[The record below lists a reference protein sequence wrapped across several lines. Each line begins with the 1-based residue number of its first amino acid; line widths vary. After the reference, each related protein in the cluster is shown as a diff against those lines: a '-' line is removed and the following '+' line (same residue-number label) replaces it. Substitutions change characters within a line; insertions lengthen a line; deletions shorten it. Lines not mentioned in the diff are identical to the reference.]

1 MSKKQIIKRL
11 LQIVIV
17 LIGISFITFALTF
30 MSPGDPV
37 RNMYTATG
45 VMPTEEMVQETR
57 EELGL
62 NDPFLVQYTRWL
74 KNCLK
79 GDFGKSYSLNKP
91 VTELL
96 AARLWPTLK
105 LTLMAMI
112 LMLVISVPLGMLS
125 AIYKDKWIDY
135 LVRGITFLGCAMP
148 NFWVG
153 LLLMLA
159 FCVYI
164 NAFPVISSAGD
175 FKSLFLPALT
185 LAIAMS
191 SKYTRQVRTAVLDEL
206 SQDYVIGAQARGVKK
221 SKIIW
226 GNVFPNSL
234 LPLITMFGLSI
245 GSLLGGTSVVE
256 VIFSYPGLGNLAVSA
271 ITSSDYN
278 LIQGYVL
285 WLALIYMVIN
295 LIVDASYVGTVTGV
309 LAGYF
314 GGVIDAVIMRIA
326 DMMLAF
332 PGLVLALAVAG
343 IMGASI
349 KNAIIAIVVVSWTKY
364 ARLARSLVMKIRDR
378 DYVSAAIVT
387 GSKTP
392 YMLFRYM
399 LPNALPTLII
409 TAATDIGSMML
420 ELAAMSFL
428 GFGAKPPAPEWG
440 YMLNEGRA
448 CMQSAPWLMIFP
460 GLAIFVVV
468 VVFNMLG
475 DSIRDILDPRN
486 E

>member
-1 MSKKQIIKRL
+1 MKKKNRFLANKTFVVFSILAVCII
-11 LQIVIV
+11 
-17 LIGISFITFALTF
+17 LT
-30 MSPGDPV
+30 
-37 RNMYTATG
+37 
-45 VMPTEEMVQETR
+45 
-57 EELGL
+57 
-62 NDPFLVQYTRWL
+62 
-74 KNCLK
+74 
-79 GDFGKSYSLNKP
+79 
-91 VTELL
+91 
-96 AARLWPTLK
+96 
-105 LTLMAMI
+105 
-112 LMLVISVPLGMLS
+112 
-125 AIYKDKWIDY
+125 
-135 LVRGITFLGCAMP
+135 
-148 NFWVG
+148 
-153 LLLMLA
+153 
-159 FCVYI
+159 
-164 NAFPVISSAGD
+164 AG
-175 FKSLFLPALT
+175 F
-185 LAIAMS
+185 
-191 SKYTRQVRTAVLDEL
+191 
-206 SQDYVIGAQARGVKK
+206 ARGVTRGFDPLKG
-221 SKIIW
+221 SL
-226 GNVFPNSL
+226 VEAL
-234 LPLITMFGLSI
+234 LPPCKEHIFGTDKM
-245 GSLLGGTSVVE
+245 GRD
-256 VIFSYPGLGNLAVSA
+256 IFSRVIYGARASLSA
-271 ITSSDYN
+271 TF
-278 LIQGYVL
+278 GVV
-285 WLALIYMVIN
+285 ALIF
-295 LIVDASYVGTVTGV
+295 LVGTVTGV

>member
-1 MSKKQIIKRL
+1 MKKKNRFLANKTFVVFSILAVCIIL
-11 LQIVIV
+11 TAV
-17 LIGISFITFALTF
+17 FAPVVTR
-30 MSPGDPV
+30 GVDP
-37 RNMYTATG
+37 
-45 VMPTEEMVQETR
+45 
-57 EELGL
+57 
-62 NDPFLVQYTRWL
+62 
-74 KNCLK
+74 LK
-79 GDFGKSYSLNKP
+79 GSLVDALLPPCKEHIFGTDKMGRDIFSRVIYG
-91 VTELL
+91 
-96 AARLWPTLK
+96 AR
-105 LTLMAMI
+105 A
-112 LMLVISVPLGMLS
+112 SLS
-125 AIYKDKWIDY
+125 A
-135 LVRGITFLGCAMP
+135 TF
-148 NFWVG
+148 
-153 LLLMLA
+153 
-159 FCVYI
+159 
-164 NAFPVISSAGD
+164 
-175 FKSLFLPALT
+175 
-185 LAIAMS
+185 
-191 SKYTRQVRTAVLDEL
+191 
-206 SQDYVIGAQARGVKK
+206 GV
-221 SKIIW
+221 
-226 GNVFPNSL
+226 V
-234 LPLITMFGLSI
+234 
-245 GSLLGGTSVVE
+245 
-256 VIFSYPGLGNLAVSA
+256 
-271 ITSSDYN
+271 
-278 LIQGYVL
+278 
-285 WLALIYMVIN
+285 ALIF
-295 LIVDASYVGTVTGV
+295 LVGTVTGV

-409 TAATDIGSMML
+409 TAAIDIGSMML

>member
-1 MSKKQIIKRL
+1 MK
-11 LQIVIV
+11 
-17 LIGISFITFALTF
+17 
-30 MSPGDPV
+30 
-37 RNMYTATG
+37 
-45 VMPTEEMVQETR
+45 
-57 EELGL
+57 
-62 NDPFLVQYTRWL
+62 
-74 KNCLK
+74 
-79 GDFGKSYSLNKP
+79 
-91 VTELL
+91 
-96 AARLWPTLK
+96 
-105 LTLMAMI
+105 
-112 LMLVISVPLGMLS
+112 
-125 AIYKDKWIDY
+125 
-135 LVRGITFLGCAMP
+135 
-148 NFWVG
+148 
-153 LLLMLA
+153 
-159 FCVYI
+159 
-164 NAFPVISSAGD
+164 
-175 FKSLFLPALT
+175 
-185 LAIAMS
+185 
-191 SKYTRQVRTAVLDEL
+191 
-206 SQDYVIGAQARGVKK
+206 KK
-221 SKIIW
+221 SKFLQNRTFVVFSILALCIILTA
-226 GNVFPNSL
+226 VFAPIVTGGVDPLKGSLVDAL
-234 LPLITMFGLSI
+234 LPPCKEHIFGTDKMGRDI
-245 GSLLGGTSVVE
+245 FTRVIYGARASLTATFGVV
-256 VIFSYPGLGNLAVSA
+256 
-271 ITSSDYN
+271 
-278 LIQGYVL
+278 
-285 WLALIYMVIN
+285 ALIF
-295 LIVDASYVGTVTGV
+295 LVGTVMGV
-309 LAGYF
+309 ISGYF

-364 ARLARSLVMKIRDR
+364 ARLARSLVLKIRDR

-392 YMLFRYM
+392 YMLLSYM

-475 DSIRDILDPRN
+475 DSVRDILDPKS

>member
-1 MSKKQIIKRL
+1 MKKKNRFLANKTFVVFSILAVCIIL
-11 LQIVIV
+11 AAVFAPV
-17 LIGISFITFALTF
+17 VTIGV
-30 MSPGDPV
+30 DP
-37 RNMYTATG
+37 
-45 VMPTEEMVQETR
+45 
-57 EELGL
+57 
-62 NDPFLVQYTRWL
+62 
-74 KNCLK
+74 LK
-79 GDFGKSYSLNKP
+79 GSLVDALLPPCKEHIFGTDKMGRDIFSRVIYG
-91 VTELL
+91 
-96 AARLWPTLK
+96 AR
-105 LTLMAMI
+105 A
-112 LMLVISVPLGMLS
+112 SLS
-125 AIYKDKWIDY
+125 A
-135 LVRGITFLGCAMP
+135 TF
-148 NFWVG
+148 
-153 LLLMLA
+153 
-159 FCVYI
+159 
-164 NAFPVISSAGD
+164 
-175 FKSLFLPALT
+175 
-185 LAIAMS
+185 
-191 SKYTRQVRTAVLDEL
+191 
-206 SQDYVIGAQARGVKK
+206 GV
-221 SKIIW
+221 
-226 GNVFPNSL
+226 V
-234 LPLITMFGLSI
+234 
-245 GSLLGGTSVVE
+245 
-256 VIFSYPGLGNLAVSA
+256 
-271 ITSSDYN
+271 
-278 LIQGYVL
+278 
-285 WLALIYMVIN
+285 ALIF
-295 LIVDASYVGTVTGV
+295 LVGTVTGV

>member
-1 MSKKQIIKRL
+1 MKKKNRFLANKTFVVFSILAVCIIL
-11 LQIVIV
+11 TAV
-17 LIGISFITFALTF
+17 FAPVVTR
-30 MSPGDPV
+30 GVDP
-37 RNMYTATG
+37 
-45 VMPTEEMVQETR
+45 
-57 EELGL
+57 
-62 NDPFLVQYTRWL
+62 
-74 KNCLK
+74 LK
-79 GDFGKSYSLNKP
+79 GSLVDALLPPCKEHIFGTDKMGRDIFSRVIYG
-91 VTELL
+91 
-96 AARLWPTLK
+96 AR
-105 LTLMAMI
+105 A
-112 LMLVISVPLGMLS
+112 SLS
-125 AIYKDKWIDY
+125 A
-135 LVRGITFLGCAMP
+135 TF
-148 NFWVG
+148 
-153 LLLMLA
+153 
-159 FCVYI
+159 
-164 NAFPVISSAGD
+164 
-175 FKSLFLPALT
+175 
-185 LAIAMS
+185 
-191 SKYTRQVRTAVLDEL
+191 
-206 SQDYVIGAQARGVKK
+206 GV
-221 SKIIW
+221 
-226 GNVFPNSL
+226 V
-234 LPLITMFGLSI
+234 
-245 GSLLGGTSVVE
+245 
-256 VIFSYPGLGNLAVSA
+256 
-271 ITSSDYN
+271 
-278 LIQGYVL
+278 
-285 WLALIYMVIN
+285 ALIF
-295 LIVDASYVGTVTGV
+295 LVGTVTGV

-440 YMLNEGRA
+440 YMLNGGRA

>member
-1 MSKKQIIKRL
+1 MKKKNRFLANKTFVVFSILAVCIIL
-11 LQIVIV
+11 TAV
-17 LIGISFITFALTF
+17 FAPVVTR
-30 MSPGDPV
+30 GVDP
-37 RNMYTATG
+37 
-45 VMPTEEMVQETR
+45 
-57 EELGL
+57 
-62 NDPFLVQYTRWL
+62 
-74 KNCLK
+74 LK
-79 GDFGKSYSLNKP
+79 GSLVDALLPPCKEHIFGTDKMGRDIFSRVIYG
-91 VTELL
+91 
-96 AARLWPTLK
+96 AR
-105 LTLMAMI
+105 A
-112 LMLVISVPLGMLS
+112 SLS
-125 AIYKDKWIDY
+125 A
-135 LVRGITFLGCAMP
+135 TF
-148 NFWVG
+148 
-153 LLLMLA
+153 
-159 FCVYI
+159 
-164 NAFPVISSAGD
+164 
-175 FKSLFLPALT
+175 
-185 LAIAMS
+185 
-191 SKYTRQVRTAVLDEL
+191 
-206 SQDYVIGAQARGVKK
+206 GV
-221 SKIIW
+221 
-226 GNVFPNSL
+226 V
-234 LPLITMFGLSI
+234 
-245 GSLLGGTSVVE
+245 
-256 VIFSYPGLGNLAVSA
+256 
-271 ITSSDYN
+271 
-278 LIQGYVL
+278 
-285 WLALIYMVIN
+285 ALIF
-295 LIVDASYVGTVTGV
+295 LVGTVTGV

-314 GGVIDAVIMRIA
+314 GGVIDAGIMRIA

-420 ELAAMSFL
+420 EPAAMSFL